1 MATFPARAATLR
13 TVVESIA
20 RQLDVLYLYLNGYHE
35 VPSWLGAL
43 ANVRPLLGKGADGD
57 LSATGKLA
65 FLRHET
71 SGICFTLD
79 DDILYPPDYVERMV
93 GLRERLCRG
102 VALCVH
108 GSVLPDL
115 ASWYYERSWLHDSE
129 TPLRHATPVNL
140 AGSGT
145 LCFSLDEVHPPFEDF
160 LGPVQVDLAMSR
172 RLLGAG
178 QPLLAVPREAGWIRF
193 MPHVGMTRAFKRSI
207 TQHTLSLRD
216 SPELSSRHV
225 RQVCAD
231 FVARRPRMPE
241 LAGVEQFLELLAPP
255 DTRTGRTQ
263 PFPVTPYFMT
273 KAVEFAALWFA
284 R

>member
-20 RQLDVLYLYLNGYHE
+20 GQLDLLYLYLNGYHR
-35 VPSWLGAL
+35 VPSWLA
-43 ANVRPLLGKGADGD
+43 AFPNVRPLMGQGADSD

-65 FLRHET
+65 FLRHEA
-71 SGICFTLD
+71 SGTCFTLD
-79 DDILYPPDYVERMV
+79 DDILYPSDYVARMLD
-93 GLRERLCRG
+93 LRERLRGG

-145 LCFSLDEVHPPFEDF
+145 LCFSLDELCPRFEEF
-160 LGPVQVDLAMSR
+160 LGPVQVDLALTR

-178 QPLLAVPREAGWIRF
+178 QPVLAMPREAGWIRF
-193 MPHVGMTRAFKRSI
+193 VPHAGMTRALKRSI

-216 SPELSSRHV
+216 CPELSSRHV
-225 RQVCAD
+225 RQVCAE

-241 LAGVEQFLELLAPP
+241 LAGVEQFLELFALPG
-255 DTRTGRTQ
+255 TRTGRAHA
-263 PFPVTPYFMT
+263 FPVTPYFMT
-273 KAVEFAALWFA
+273 KAVEFAALWSA